1 MNESISVR
9 ENNGVA
15 QGNAYPR
22 RTLAP
27 QVDVFEN
34 ADELL
39 LAADVP
45 GVASEGI
52 DLRVEN
58 DMLLLEARRP
68 ATKNES
74 PALAREYEEV
84 DFATTF
90 RIPAGIDTKA
100 IAAQT
105 KNGTLLIR
113 LPKAAAA
120 KPRKIAV
127 HGDGNGS

>member
-1 MNESISVR
+1 MSESISVR
-9 ENNGVA
+9 DKNGTTQA
-15 QGNAYPR
+15 APYRR
-22 RTLAP
+22 RTAAP
-27 QVDVFEN
+27 LVDVFEN

-45 GVASEGI
+45 GVASAGI

-58 DMLLLEARRP
+58 DMLLLEARRSV
-68 ATKNES
+68 TQSDS
-74 PALAREYEEV
+74 PALSREYEEV

-90 RIPAGIDTKA
+90 RIPAGIDTGA
-100 IAAQT
+100 IAAET
-105 KNGTLLIR
+105 KNGTLRIR

-127 HGDGNGS
+127 TGNGS